1 MSERFNYI
9 VETPYIKKD
18 GNSITFTIQNGPIK
32 ENGLNGC
39 QVDDMIIVATSIIR
53 KLNGEFPCRENSLAI
68 TKLEEAT
75 MWLEKRTTDRESRG
89 VEGKNEA

>member
-1 MSERFNYI
+1 MSERFDYI
-9 VETPYIKKD
+9 VETDYIKKD
-18 GNSITFTIQNGPIK
+18 GDTISFAIQNGPIR

-68 TKLEEAT
+68 TKLEEAIH
-75 MWLEKRTTDRESRG
+75 WLNARTKDRESRG
-89 VEGKNEA
+89 VEGKNIA